1 MSAFKKLDRRSVFT
15 TAHQASKAFSD
26 SSSTSTYGVQ
36 FLLGTSG
43 SLPVY
48 SSTTTNELRY
58 RSVKQLYYSNYVN
71 DSNLITGS
79 FENYLQS
86 SLHTSGSRNLLSKAS
101 VISYPRSLTGEGIKP
116 GTIVYD
122 ITGLGDY
129 IENQSDYVLETE
141 AEGGLYIE
149 TGSSDNAGGIIKDDG
164 EGRLK
169 VDSGTPFNVGTGTTV
184 GNVFYSH
191 GIAVL
196 THEDLVDFFASP
208 NNLTF
213 NWKSLQSIYTLNLKC
228 KVKDSELNFTLNPSA
243 TRDENGNLANNI
255 TGSEFRPYVTSVG
268 LYNDYGELIAVA
280 KLNQPIP
287 KSTDTDMTFEIK
299 LDI

>member
-1 MSAFKKLDRRSVFT
+1 MSAFKKLDRRNVFT

-26 SSSTSTYGVQ
+26 SSGTSTYGVQ

-43 SLPVY
+43 SLPIY
-48 SSTTTNELRY
+48 SSTTTDELRY

-71 DSNLITGS
+71 DSNIITGS

-86 SLHTSGSRNLLSKAS
+86 SLHISGSRNLFSKAA
-101 VISYPRSLTGEGIKP
+101 VVSYPRRSTGEGIKP

-122 ITGLGDY
+122 LAGLGDY
-129 IENQSDYVLETE
+129 IINQSDYVLQTQ
-141 AEGGLYIE
+141 AAGGLYIE
-149 TGSSDNAGGIIKDDG
+149 TGSIDGGIIKDDG
-164 EGRLK
+164 DGRLK
-169 VDSGTPFNVGTGTTV
+169 VDSGTPFSVSTGTTV

-191 GIAVL
+191 GIAVM
-196 THEDLVDFFASP
+196 THEDLVDFFAAP
-208 NNLTF
+208 NSLTF
-213 NWKSLQSIYTLNLKC
+213 DWKSLQSIYTLNLKC
-228 KVKDSELNFTLNPSA
+228 KVKDSEFNFSLNPSA
-243 TRDENGNLANNI
+243 TRDDNGNLADNI
-255 TGSEFRPYVTSVG
+255 TGSEFRPYVTTVG
-268 LYNDYGELIAVA
+268 LYNDYGELVAVA

>member
-1 MSAFKKLDRRSVFT
+1 MSAFKKLDRRNVFT

-58 RSVKQLYYSNYVN
+58 RSVKQLYYSNYIN
-71 DSNLITGS
+71 DSNVITGS

-86 SLHTSGSRNLLSKAS
+86 SLHTSGSRNLLSKAT

-122 ITGLGDY
+122 ITGLGSY
-129 IENQSDYVLETE
+129 IENQSDYVLETQ
-141 AEGGLYIE
+141 AAGGLYIE
-149 TGSSDNAGGIIKDDG
+149 TGSGASSGGIIKDDG

>member
-1 MSAFKKLDRRSVFT
+1 MSAFKKLDRRNVFT

-71 DSNLITGS
+71 DSNVITGS

-86 SLHTSGSRNLLSKAS
+86 SLHTSGSRNLLSKAT

-122 ITGLGDY
+122 ITGLGSY
-129 IENQSDYVLETE
+129 IENQSDYVLETQ
-141 AEGGLYIE
+141 AAGGLYIE
-149 TGSSDNAGGIIKDDG
+149 TGSGASSGGIIKDDG

-169 VDSGTPFNVGTGTTV
+169 VDSGTPFSVSTGTTV

-196 THEDLVDFFASP
+196 THEDLVDFFAAPDS
-208 NNLTF
+208 LTF

-228 KVKDSELNFTLNPSA
+228 KVKDSEFNFSLNPSA
-243 TRDENGNLANNI
+243 TRDDNGNLADNI

>member
-1 MSAFKKLDRRSVFT
+1 MSAFKKLDRRNVFT

-26 SSSTSTYGVQ
+26 SSSTSTFGVQ

-71 DSNLITGS
+71 DSSIITGS

-86 SLHTSGSRNLLSKAS
+86 SLYTSGSRNLLSKAT

-116 GTIVYD
+116 GTVVYD
-122 ITGLGDY
+122 LAGLGNY
-129 IENQSDYVLETE
+129 IINESDYVLETE
-141 AEGGLYIE
+141 AAGGEYIE
-149 TGSSDNAGGIIKDDG
+149 SGESSGGIIKDDG

-169 VDSGTPFNVGTGTTV
+169 VDSGSPLNVSTGTIV

-196 THEDLVDFFASP
+196 THESVVDFFAAPHSL
-208 NNLTF
+208 NY
-213 NWKSLQSIYTLNLKC
+213 NWNSLQSIYTLNLKC
-228 KVKDSELNFTLNPSA
+228 KVKDSEFNFSLNPSS
-243 TRDENGNLANNI
+243 TRDDNGNLADNI
-255 TGSEFRPYVTSVG
+255 TGSEFRPYVTTVG

>member
-36 FLLGTSG
+36 FLLGISG

-48 SSTTTNELRY
+48 SSTSTNELRY
-58 RSVKQLYYSNYVN
+58 RSIKQLYYSNYVN
-71 DSNLITGS
+71 DSNIITGS

-86 SLHTSGSRNLLSKAS
+86 SLYTSGSRNLLSKAT

-122 ITGLGDY
+122 LSGLGHY
-129 IENQSDYVLETE
+129 IENQSDYVLETQ
-141 AEGGLYIE
+141 AAGGLYIE
-149 TGSSDNAGGIIKDDG
+149 TGSGASSGGIIKDDG

-169 VDSGTPFNVGTGTTV
+169 VDSGTPFSVDTGTTV

-196 THEDLVDFFASP
+196 THEDLVDFFAAPDS
-208 NNLTF
+208 LTF
-213 NWKSLQSIYTLNLKC
+213 NWKSLQSVYTLNLKC
-228 KVKDSELNFTLNPSA
+228 KVKDSELNFSLNPSA
-243 TRDENGNLANNI
+243 LRDDNGNLADNI
-255 TGSEFRPYVTSVG
+255 TGSEFRPYVTTVG

>member
-1 MSAFKKLDRRSVFT
+1 MSAFKKLDRRNVFT

-58 RSVKQLYYSNYVN
+58 RSVKQLYYTNYVN

-86 SLHTSGSRNLLSKAS
+86 SLYTSGSRNLLSKAT
-101 VISYPRSLTGEGIKP
+101 VVSYPRSLTGEGIKP

-122 ITGLGDY
+122 LTNLGSY
-129 IENQSDYVLETE
+129 IENQSDYVLETQG
-141 AEGGLYIE
+141 AGGLYFE
-149 TGSSDNAGGIIKDDG
+149 TGSGASSGGIIKDDG

-169 VDSGTPFNVGTGTTV
+169 
-184 GNVFYSH
+184 
-191 GIAVL
+191 
-196 THEDLVDFFASP
+196 
-208 NNLTF
+208 
-213 NWKSLQSIYTLNLKC
+213 
-228 KVKDSELNFTLNPSA
+228 
-243 TRDENGNLANNI
+243 
-255 TGSEFRPYVTSVG
+255 
-268 LYNDYGELIAVA
+268 
-280 KLNQPIP
+280 
-287 KSTDTDMTFEIK
+287 
-299 LDI
+299 